1 MNASLWT
8 KLNDATQP
16 GASATK
22 DAIDLIAQ
30 GLGYKGKEPI
40 LYVMKRAQRLAQ
52 MKGRTIK
59 TEAEFVYWFNQ
70 ALGNLAAQFGIGK

>member
-1 MNASLWT
+1 MTTLWT

-16 GASATK
+16 GNSPTK
-22 DAIDLIAQ
+22 EAIAEIAA
-30 GLGYKGKEPI
+30 GLGYAGKEPV

-52 MKGRTIK
+52 MKGKMIR
-59 TEAEFVYWFNQ
+59 TEAEFIYFFNQ